1 MVFAKRRSENGSVSV
16 FLIMIL
22 AFIFTFVALFIDY
35 ARIAAMKV
43 QSERLVHAAVRSVM
57 SSYDQE
63 LQERYGLFAYG
74 EQSGDQIMAGVL
86 NSSMDKGVR
95 SDKFDVMPI
104 ELDSSGLTMDR
115 MLGEYDIFNREIGEE
130 MKYKAP
136 IDFTLEILGKFKPLS
151 SSMKEASDTVD
162 VLRKLQKLYD
172 KREAALDQML
182 TKQKK
187 AAQSTSGIPGI
198 LMGLYSTSISNESL
212 GSSRVTTAAGI
223 AAQYDDYVTKANE
236 DANRDEDEDSQYSD
250 EIDDYLTDSAD
261 VLSRL
266 GSKQSSAGQ
275 SHSKLLQEAHQAWQE
290 AVDQNERMK
299 QVIAAS
305 ESRTE
310 SAGYDEV
317 SGGSIPGTAAD
328 TNGDDSSTIRGLRG
342 QTEKL
347 LLSESL
353 LNDLKNEIDR
363 QQDEFSKA
371 DRSISGAMSVLAE
384 SAGLNGSSSSMKNA
398 VISARGIIDS
408 YSRTYAES
416 GNANK
421 LDQEAAQLEQHRA
434 SDKERKEKE
443 QQGKAKL
450 KDAANIL
457 ERINEL
463 DKKAKEYMEEYKT
476 LQSYY
481 DESMAFNKQLIDG
494 GYQGADLDNDPYD
507 AGKSAMKDMDGL
519 YGAMGGMMSGLKDEL
534 LQNEY
539 AALYFKH
546 FDISSLKEAAKDP
559 QAGLGDAVVDQLGV
573 KNQEL
578 EYILYGFH
586 NPVGNVS
593 AAYAEIFASRLA
605 IRTMEGLVKNSGL
618 GHPLLVLAAALL
630 YGIEMAIADMITL
643 CETGSVE
650 LSSYMKMKITYRDY
664 LRLFLLIHSN
674 NQKKMSRMLALIRF
688 NTGINPAERATYAS
702 GEVKVGMRL
711 WFLPGVMKMVGYA
724 GGSPDEVEGSR
735 YYAVKQA
742 DFSY

>member
-1 MVFAKRRSENGSVSV
+1 MFAKRRSESGSVSV

-22 AFIFTFVALFIDY
+22 AFIFAFVALFIDY
-35 ARIAAMKV
+35 ARIAAMKA
-43 QSERLVHAAVRSVM
+43 QSERLAHAAVRSVM
-57 SSYDQE
+57 SSYDPE
-63 LQERYGLFAYG
+63 LQEKYGLFAYG

-86 NSSMDKGVR
+86 NSSMEKGQR
-95 SDKFDVMPI
+95 SDGFDVLPI
-104 ELDSSGLTMDR
+104 ELDSSGLQMDR

-151 SSMKEASDTVD
+151 TSMKEASDTVD

-182 TKQKK
+182 AKQEK
-187 AAQSTSGIPGI
+187 AAKSADGIPGI
-198 LMGLYSTSISNESL
+198 LMGLYSASIANETL
-212 GSSRVTTAAGI
+212 GASRVSAAAGI
-223 AAQYDDYVTKANE
+223 AAQYDDYVAKANE
-236 DANRDEDEDSQYSD
+236 DANRDEDEEPQYAD
-250 EIDDYLTDSAD
+250 EIDDYLNDSAE
-261 VLSRL
+261 VRSRL
-266 GSKQSSAGQ
+266 DT
-275 SHSKLLQEAHQAWQE
+275 SHRLALDSHDKLLREALQAWQE
-290 AVDQNERMK
+290 AYDQNEKMK
-299 QVIAAS
+299 EVIAAS
-305 ESRTE
+305 ETRTE
-310 SAGYDEV
+310 SAGYGEV
-317 SGGSIPGTAAD
+317 SKGSIPGESSGSSS
-328 TNGDDSSTIRGLRG
+328 GDAETIRGLRG

-353 LNDLKNEIDR
+353 LNDLRDEIDN
-363 QQDEFSKA
+363 QMGEYQMA
-371 DRSISGAMSVLAE
+371 DRELTEALSALGAASGLSGD
-384 SAGLNGSSSSMKNA
+384 SGRMKSD
-398 VISARGIIDS
+398 VISARRAIDVYTRS
-408 YSRTYAES
+408 YAGPGSD
-416 GNANK
+416 NK
-421 LDQEAAQLEQHRA
+421 LLQEKAMLNQHRA

-443 QQGKAKL
+443 KQGKAKL

-463 DKKAKEYMEEYKT
+463 DKKAKGYIEEFKT

-481 DESMAFNKQLIDG
+481 DDSMTFNKQIGEGD
-494 GYQGADLDNDPYD
+494 YQGADLDNDPYD
-507 AGKSAMKDMDGL
+507 AGKSAMNDMDGL
-519 YGAMGGMMSGLKDEL
+519 YGAMAGILSGLKDEMF
-534 LQNEY
+534 QNEY

-546 FDISSLKEAAKDP
+546 FDIGSLEDAVKQP
-559 QAGLGDAVVDQLGV
+559 QTELGDAVVDQLSV

-618 GHPLLVLAAALL
+618 GNPLLILAAALL
-630 YGIEMAIADMITL
+630 YGIEMAITDMITL

-650 LSSYMKMKITYRDY
+650 LSSYMKVKITYRDY

-702 GEVKVGMRL
+702 GEVKVGMKL
-711 WFLPGVMKMVGYA
+711 WFLPGVMKMIGYA
-724 GGSPDEVEGSR
+724 GGSPDEVEGNR

-742 DFSY
+742 DYSY

>member
-1 MVFAKRRSENGSVSV
+1 MFAKRRSESGSVSV

-22 AFIFTFVALFIDY
+22 AFIFAFVALFIDY

-57 SSYDQE
+57 SSYDPE

-74 EQSGDQIMAGVL
+74 EQSGDQIMASVL
-86 NSSMDKGVR
+86 NNSMEKGVR
-95 SDKFDVMPI
+95 TDRFDILPM
-104 ELDSSGLTMDR
+104 ELDTSGLKMDR
-115 MLGEYDIFNREIGEE
+115 MLGEYDIFNHEIGEE

-182 TKQKK
+182 SKQKK
-187 AAQSTSGIPGI
+187 AAQSGSGIPGI

-212 GSSRVTTAAGI
+212 GSSRVTAAAGI
-223 AAQYDDYVTKANE
+223 AAQYDDYVSKANE
-236 DANRDEDEDSQYSD
+236 DANRDEDEDPQYSD
-250 EIDDYLTDSAD
+250 EIEDYLSSSAD
-261 VLSRL
+261 VMARL
-266 GSKQSSAGQ
+266 GSKQDSAGE

-290 AVDQNERMK
+290 AYEQNERMK
-299 QVIAAS
+299 EVIAAS

-317 SGGSIPGTAAD
+317 SGGSIPGTSPE
-328 TNGDDSSTIRGLRG
+328 TSGDDSDTIRGLRG

-347 LLSESL
+347 LLSEDL
-353 LNDLKNEIDR
+353 LSKLKNEIDR
-363 QQDEFSKA
+363 QKDEFSTA
-371 DRSISGAMSVLAE
+371 DRSLSTAMSALG
-384 SAGLNGSSSSMKNA
+384 SASGLSSSSGYMKSTI
-398 VISARGIIDS
+398 ISARGSIDS
-408 YSRTYAES
+408 YLRAYAES
-416 GNANK
+416 GSSNK

-443 QQGKAKL
+443 KQGKAKL

-463 DKKAKEYMEEYKT
+463 DKKAKGYMEEYRT
-476 LQSYY
+476 LQTYY
-481 DESMAFNKQLIDG
+481 DESMEFNKQLSDG
-494 GYQGADLDNDPYD
+494 DYQGADLDNDPYD

-519 YGAMGGMMSGLKDEL
+519 YGAMAGMMSGLKDEL

-539 AALYFKH
+539 AAQYFKH
-546 FDISSLKEAAKDP
+546 FDISSLKDAAKNP
-559 QAGLGDAVVDQLGV
+559 QEDLGDAVVDQLSV
-573 KNQEL
+573 KNQQL

-586 NPVGNVS
+586 NPVGNIS

-630 YGIEMAIADMITL
+630 YGIEMAIVDMITL

-650 LSSYMKMKITYRDY
+650 LSSYIKVKITYRDY

-688 NTGINPAERATYAS
+688 NTGINPAERPTYAS

-711 WFLPGVMKMVGYA
+711 WFLPGVMKMIGYA
-724 GGSPDEVEGSR
+724 GGSPDEVEGNR

-742 DFSY
+742 DYSY

>member
-1 MVFAKRRSENGSVSV
+1 MFARKQPENGSVSV

-22 AFIFTFVALFIDY
+22 AFIFAFVALFIDY

-43 QSERLVHAAVRSVM
+43 QSERLAHAAVRSVM
-57 SSYDQE
+57 SSYDPE
-63 LQERYGLFAYG
+63 LLERYGLFAYG
-74 EQSGDQIMAGVL
+74 EQSGDQIMASVL
-86 NSSMDKGVR
+86 NSSMEKGLR
-95 SDKFDVMPI
+95 SDSFNVLPL
-104 ELDSSGLTMDR
+104 ELDSSGLEMDR

-136 IDFTLEILGKFKPLS
+136 IDFTLEILSKFKPLS

-182 TKQKK
+182 DKQKK
-187 AAQSTSGIPGI
+187 AAQSASGIPGI
-198 LMGLYSTSISNESL
+198 LMSSYSASIANESL
-212 GSSRVTTAAGI
+212 GSSRVTTVAGT
-223 AAQYDDYVTKANE
+223 ASQYDDYVSKAKE
-236 DANRDEDEDSQYSD
+236 DANRAEDEKPQYSD
-250 EIDDYLTDSAD
+250 EIDDYLSNSAD

-266 GSKQSSAGQ
+266 GGKQSSTAER
-275 SHSKLLQEAHQAWQE
+275 HNKLLQEAREAWQD
-290 AVDQNERMK
+290 AYDQNERMK
-299 QVIAAS
+299 QVIATS
-305 ESRTE
+305 ENRNE

-317 SGGSIPGTAAD
+317 AGGSIPGISPEAT
-328 TNGDDSSTIRGLRG
+328 GDDSVTIRGLRG

-347 LLSESL
+347 LLSENL
-353 LNDLKNEIDR
+353 LDDLRSEIDH
-363 QQDEFSKA
+363 QLDEFRTV
-371 DRSISGAMSVLAE
+371 DRSISGAV
-384 SAGLNGSSSSMKNA
+384 SALSEASGLNGSSSSMKDA
-398 VISARGIIDS
+398 AISARGSIDAYLHS
-408 YSRTYAES
+408 YAETGS
-416 GNANK
+416 ANK
-421 LDQEAAQLEQHRA
+421 LDQEAARLEQHRA

-443 QQGKAKL
+443 KQSKAKL

-463 DKKAKEYMEEYKT
+463 HQKAKGYMEEYKT
-476 LQSYY
+476 LQTYY
-481 DESMAFNKQLIDG
+481 DESLAFNKQLADG
-494 GYQGADLDNDPYD
+494 DYHGADMDNDPYD
-507 AGKSAMKDMDGL
+507 AGKSAMNGMDGL
-519 YGAMGGMMSGLKDEL
+519 YGSMAGMMSGIKDEL

-546 FDISSLKEAAKDP
+546 FDISSLKDAAKNP
-559 QAGLGDAVVDQLGV
+559 QGVLSDAVVDQLSV
-573 KNQEL
+573 NNQEL
-578 EYILYGFH
+578 EYIVYGFH

-605 IRTMEGLVKNSGL
+605 IRTMEGFVKNSGL

-650 LSSYMKMKITYRDY
+650 LSSYIKVKITYRDY

-711 WFLPGVMKMVGYA
+711 WFLPGVIKMIGYA
-724 GGSPDEVEGSR
+724 GGNPDEVEGNR

-742 DFSY
+742 DYSY